1 MPAKKRNRM
10 TEIFIVFLAV
20 MVIGIFIY
28 GNGGEDIELDESLVI
43 DYQILEREEAHHN
56 DVKRYLYHV
65 LVEELA
71 SYEELQHTSIKIV
84 EKARDELEFN
94 GFAVSYYDHE
104 EYHGRLDYTLGQAV
118 FAPYGDGGRVAEVET
133 GDYDKMEYFWSLR
146 AKDWDSQ
153 LSEEEVSIW
162 AAWFDLRQEINQAI
176 TAGEPLDDN
185 LIMEVE
191 GQDFPDNEAIT
202 EEVAEQFDIT
212 PAEVEEIREKNDVW
226 IFMNLEQ

>member
-10 TEIFIVFLAV
+10 TEIFIILMALG
-20 MVIGIFIY
+20 VIGLFVF
-28 GNGGEDIELDESLVI
+28 GNGGEEIELDESLVI

-56 DVKRYLYHV
+56 DVRRYLFHV
-65 LVEELA
+65 LVEEPA

-84 EKARDELEFN
+84 EEAKAELEFN

-104 EYHGRLDYTLGQAV
+104 EYFGRLDYTLGQAV
-118 FAPYGDGGRVAEVET
+118 YAPYGDGSRVDEVEA

-146 AKDWDSQ
+146 AKDWNSQ

-176 TAGEPLDDN
+176 TDSEPMEEE

-191 GQDFPDNEAIT
+191 GHDFPDSEAIT
-202 EEVAEQFDIT
+202 EEVAEQFEIS